1 MISVCI
7 PAYNRVEVL
16 PDLLDSILSQDW
28 EDYEVV
34 IVEDRSPQ
42 REEIRAV
49 IQRYTALHPR
59 IRYFENEKNL
69 GYDAN
74 LRETIVR
81 ASGAWC
87 FFMGNDDLMCPG
99 ALRAVGE
106 ALARHE
112 NVGVV
117 LRSWAAFD
125 GSPENVVSTSRY
137 FEGERFFPAG
147 PETMA
152 TFYRRSVVIPGIVLH
167 RESCLRYAT
176 DRFDG
181 ITLYQC
187 YLVANI
193 LTEKNGIYVPQVL
206 VLYRRGNAPFFGQS
220 ESERGKFIPET
231 HTPEGS
237 LFFLRGM
244 LDIARDVEERRGVP
258 FYRRVLKDI
267 GNYSYP
273 FLAIQSDK
281 SLGVFTRY
289 AVQAARAGLWR
300 SPMFYAYYAALVLFG
315 AQRVDRWIERARRR
329 LGRTPALGGFYQGVK
344 RS

>member
-16 PDLLDSILSQDW
+16 PDLLDSVLSQDW
-28 EDYEVV
+28 DDYEVV

-42 REEIRAV
+42 RDEIRAV
-49 IQRYTALHPR
+49 VERYAAQHPR

-74 LRETIVR
+74 LRQTI
-81 ASGAWC
+81 AQATGDYC

-99 ALRAVGE
+99 ALRTVGE
-106 ALARHE
+106 ALARYE

-125 GSPENVVSTSRY
+125 GVPENIVSTSRY
-137 FEGERFFPAG
+137 FDGERFFPAG

-167 RESCLRYAT
+167 RASCIRYAT

-193 LTEKNGIYVPQVL
+193 LAERNGVYVPQVL
-206 VLYRRGNAPFFGQS
+206 VLYRRGNAPFFGHS
-220 ESERGKFIPET
+220 ESERGKFTPEA

-237 LFFLRGM
+237 LFFLQGM
-244 LDIARDVEERRGVP
+244 LDIARYVEEQRGVP
-258 FYRRVLKDI
+258 FYRRVLSDI
-267 GNYSYP
+267 GHYSYP
-273 FLAIQSDK
+273 FLAIQADK
-281 SLGVFTRY
+281 SFGVFTRY
-289 AVQAARAGLWR
+289 AARTARAGLWR
-300 SPMFYAYYAALVLFG
+300 SPMFYAYYVLLVLFG
-315 AQRVDRWIERARRR
+315 AKRVDGWIEMTRRR
-329 LGRTPALGGFYQGVK
+329 LGRTPALGGIYQGVK